1 MGFPHLSKAIPNV
14 AMYLADAPAEVLTI
28 FKEVRRLLPH
38 DVFSDP
44 PQHAP
49 PHTPHTGLRP

>member
-28 FKEVRRLLPH
+28 FKEVRRPLSILFLFTTTRTHP
-38 DVFSDP
+38 
-44 PQHAP
+44 
-49 PHTPHTGLRP
+49 TRY